1 MNDLTNI
8 CVLAALILHC
18 HQIIL
23 RRPIIKSGESY
34 PHFQQRIER
43 HRESHPNDILPIPF
57 DDLEPQVLIPYNPE
71 TPWHVQIRRDPFPYG
86 EAGPPVDPR
95 ILVDLRFYGRSD
107 IREENRVE
115 FSQRSP
121 ISGDPDHW
129 TAMAVRSRKYS
140 PHINNDARKYILCAE
155 IFVQCAENL

>member
-8 CVLAALILHC
+8 YVLAALILHC

-23 RRPIIKSGESY
+23 RRPIIKSAESY

-129 TAMAVRSRKYS
+129 TAGYTDIYGMPQATV
-140 PHINNDARKYILCAE
+140 
-155 IFVQCAENL
+155 